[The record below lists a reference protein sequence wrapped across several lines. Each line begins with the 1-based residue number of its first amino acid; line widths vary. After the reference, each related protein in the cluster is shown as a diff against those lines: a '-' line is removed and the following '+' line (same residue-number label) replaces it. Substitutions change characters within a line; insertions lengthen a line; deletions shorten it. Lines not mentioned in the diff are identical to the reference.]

1 MGFFKKLFTGIGFAA
16 GFLFFGC
23 LSVIVYASRGRH
35 KPRHRRSSFWNTLER
50 YLIFSWICDGV
61 RSSRKRAEKSYY
73 RRTGSDFW
81 QTQKQ
86 ARPESVKNTAPAE
99 KKSKPE
105 AKNTDTGATRS
116 VKPKKTGPSSAA
128 QKASAAQSSVQN
140 VSVPTVLGQNV
151 SEADAKKHGERS
163 EPKPEPKQEHVAQQ
177 LEAKEVHQKSAQ
189 QLEAERQQKLETLR
203 TAMQKQICAIHADLI
218 GLAQKI
224 QSTGGMVMDF
234 TAFDTQKIKKYTEQA
249 KKEWGETPEY
259 KEFEEKTAHKTEKE
273 VKDMSSQLMDIV
285 AAFGGMQS
293 KDPADSEVQAQVKKL
308 QEFITEHYYNCSK
321 VILNQLGQ
329 MYGAGGAFTENI
341 NAAGGAGAA
350 EFAQKAIEIYCK

>member
-35 KPRHRRSSFWNTLER
+35 KPCHRRSSFWNTLER

-73 RRTGSDFW
+73 QRTGSDFW
-81 QTQKQ
+81 QTQTRV
-86 ARPESVKNTAPAE
+86 RPENVKNAVPAV
-99 KKSKPE
+99 KTPRPE
-105 AKNTDTGATRS
+105 AKSTSTGAMRS

-163 EPKPEPKQEHVAQQ
+163 EPKQEHTAQQ
-177 LEAKEVHQKSAQ
+177 PEAKEVHQKSAQ

-203 TAMQKQICAIHADLI
+203 TAMHKQICAIHADVELSANGQNDSGAVEQKLHVLLYKSTLPENDLNRALDELRTERRRQKVEYQGAPFADVFLVSLI
-218 GLAQKI
+218 LSDEDSDRACIVDVGN
-224 QSTGGMVMDF
+224 TGMSYVIPWGS
-234 TAFDTQKIKKYTEQA
+234 IP
-249 KKEWGETPEY
+249 KE
-259 KEFEEKTAHKTEKE
+259 
-273 VKDMSSQLMDIV
+273 
-285 AAFGGMQS
+285 
-293 KDPADSEVQAQVKKL
+293 L
-308 QEFITEHYYNCSK
+308 QEPLYRYVSE
-321 VILNQLGQ
+321 
-329 MYGAGGAFTENI
+329 
-341 NAAGGAGAA
+341 A
-350 EFAQKAIEIYCK
+350 EGKLCGYCKEELCNSESGRMVVELYLGRQDGHSSRILY

>member
-1 MGFFKKLFTGIGFAA
+1 MGFFKKLFIGIGFAA

-35 KPRHRRSSFWNTLER
+35 KPCHRRSSFWNTLER

-99 KKSKPE
+99 KKSKLE

-163 EPKPEPKQEHVAQQ
+163 KPKPEPKQEHTAQQ
-177 LEAKEVHQKSAQ
+177 PEAKEVHQKSAQ
-189 QLEAERQQKLETLR
+189 QLEAERQQKLENLR
-203 TAMQKQICAIHADLI
+203 TAMQKQICTIHADVELPTDGQNDGRAVEQKLHILLYKSTLTENDLNQALDELRTERRRQKAEYQGAPFADVFLVNLI
-218 GLAQKI
+218 L
-224 QSTGGMVMDF
+224 SD
-234 TAFDTQKIKKYTEQA
+234 E
-249 KKEWGETPEY
+249 
-259 KEFEEKTAHKTEKE
+259 
-273 VKDMSSQLMDIV
+273 
-285 AAFGGMQS
+285 
-293 KDPADSEVQAQVKKL
+293 DSERACIVDVGDTGMSYVIPWSSIPKDL
-308 QEFITEHYYNCSK
+308 QESLHRYVSE
-321 VILNQLGQ
+321 
-329 MYGAGGAFTENI
+329 
-341 NAAGGAGAA
+341 A
-350 EFAQKAIEIYCK
+350 EGKLCGYCKEELCNSESGRMVVELYLGKQDGHGSRILY

>member
-35 KPRHRRSSFWNTLER
+35 KPCHRRSSFWNTLER

-151 SEADAKKHGERS
+151 SEADAEKHSERS
-163 EPKPEPKQEHVAQQ
+163 KPKPEPKREYAAQRP
-177 LEAKEVHQKSAQ
+177 EAKEAQQKSAQ

-203 TAMQKQICAIHADLI
+203 TVMQKQICAIHADVEL
-218 GLAQKI
+218 
-224 QSTGGMVMDF
+224 
-234 TAFDTQKIKKYTEQA
+234 
-249 KKEWGETPEY
+249 
-259 KEFEEKTAHKTEKE
+259 
-273 VKDMSSQLMDIV
+273 
-285 AAFGGMQS
+285 
-293 KDPADSEVQAQVKKL
+293 PANGQNDS
-308 QEFITEHYYNCSK
+308 
-321 VILNQLGQ
+321 
-329 MYGAGGAFTENI
+329 
-341 NAAGGAGAA
+341 GAA
-350 EFAQKAIEIYCK
+350 EQKLHLLLYKSTLPENDLNRALDELRTERRRQKAEYHGAPFADVFLVNLILSDEDSERACIVDVGDTGMSYVIPWSSIPKELQEPLYRYVSEAEGKLFGYCKEELCNSESGRMVVELYLGRQDGHSSRILY